1 MKLLVLLALTAV
13 VLADLCPRNPSGGV
27 RSGPR
32 KFSEEAK
39 SAVRVAG
46 TALFT

>member
-13 VLADLCPRNPSGGV
+13 VLADLCPRNKKGGLQK
-27 RSGPR
+27 GPK
-32 KFSEEAK
+32 KFAQGAR

-46 TALFT
+46 ITLFT

>member
-13 VLADLCPRNPSGGV
+13 VLADLCPRNKKGGLHK
-27 RSGPR
+27 GPR
-32 KFSEEAK
+32 KFVDGAK